1 MRMRTLR
8 RREVRKIFTYNCD
21 EDEDSKD
28 EGGEEDLYL

>member
-1 MRMRTLR
+1 MM
-8 RREVRKIFTYNCD
+8 EVRRIFTYNCD